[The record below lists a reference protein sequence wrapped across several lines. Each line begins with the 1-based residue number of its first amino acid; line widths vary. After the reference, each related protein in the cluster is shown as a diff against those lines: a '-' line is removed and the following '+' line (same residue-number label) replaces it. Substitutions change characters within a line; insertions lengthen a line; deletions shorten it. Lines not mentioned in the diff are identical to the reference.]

1 MTAKK
6 LLVVSDIH
14 GAMAGAEL
22 VLDALRTHNPDLILC
37 LGDILYH
44 GPRNDLPATYAPKQV
59 IPIMN
64 GLKDRIIAV
73 RGNCEAEVDQMV
85 LEFPVMGDYNILP
98 FLDRKIFM
106 SHGHVYGPAKL
117 PVLNEGDIFLSG
129 HTHIPTAH
137 KKDGIY
143 LSYYFF
149 PLFSGFKRTAFI
161 SLTLAPFH
169 CPRRIIRPHTVC
181 LMKPALRYIRQTIR
195 LTCILTSEKHGPAEA
210 EPLFSFVSEC
220 LDRIEV
226 GSLVARQ
233 DAEQDADSH

>member
-98 FLDRKIFM
+98 FQGRKIFM

-143 LSYYFF
+143 LLNPGSVSLPKENHPPTYG
-149 PLFSGFKRTAFI
+149 LFDETGFTVYKAD
-161 SLTLAPFH
+161 
-169 CPRRIIRPHTVC
+169 HTPYMHID
-181 LMKPALRYIRQTIR
+181 L
-195 LTCILTSEKHGPAEA
+195 
-210 EPLFSFVSEC
+210 
-220 LDRIEV
+220 
-226 GSLVARQ
+226 
-233 DAEQDADSH
+233 